1 MKVNSEHLPELAT
14 LQIDAMWRIQ
24 YFFLYFKNATVC

>member
-1 MKVNSEHLPELAT
+1 MKVNSEHLSELAT